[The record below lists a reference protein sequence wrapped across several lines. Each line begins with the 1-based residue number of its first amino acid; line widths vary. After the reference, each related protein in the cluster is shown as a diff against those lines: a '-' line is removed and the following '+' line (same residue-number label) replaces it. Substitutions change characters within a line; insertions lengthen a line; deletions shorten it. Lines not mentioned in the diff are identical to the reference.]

1 MSQSTFGKKFTVTTW
16 GESHG
21 KALGAVVDGVPAGLF
36 LTETDIQAYL
46 DRRKPGQSRYT
57 TARNEGDEVEILS
70 GVFEG
75 QTTGTPISM
84 IVRNKD
90 QRSHDYGNIANT
102 YRPGHADFGFDSKYG
117 IRDYRGGGRSSGRE
131 TIGRVAAGAIA
142 AKILKELGITL
153 QAYTSSIGPVSCQTY
168 HPEVIKENSFYM
180 PDMVAAKN
188 AIKYLESCMR
198 KNDSAGGVIECRI
211 NGVPAGI
218 GDPVFGKLDAAF
230 AQALMS
236 IGAVKAVEI
245 GDGAKVSTM
254 RGLSLIHI

>member
-131 TIGRVAAGAIA
+131 TIGRVAAGAVA
-142 AKILKELGITL
+142 SLILRELGITVK
-153 QAYTSSIGPVSCQTY
+153 AYTKSIGPYIVEANAY
-168 HPEVIKENSFYM
+168 HFSEIEENPLFMPNNEVAQQAQAYLDTLIKELNS
-180 PDMVAAKN
+180 
-188 AIKYLESCMR
+188 S
-198 KNDSAGGVIECRI
+198 GGTIECI
-211 NGVPAGI
+211 
-218 GDPVFGKLDAAF
+218 D
-230 AQALMS
+230 
-236 IGAVKAVEI
+236 
-245 GDGAKVSTM
+245 
-254 RGLSLIHI
+254 

>member
-1 MSQSTFGKKFTVTTW
+1 MSLTSHSYFNSAQQFSLHNWRLLQSEEERIYAYESVNIWKKFTVTTW

-21 KALGAVVDGVPAGLF
+21 KALGTVVDGVPAGLF
-36 LTETDIQAYL
+36 LTEADIQAYL

-90 QRSHDYGNIANT
+90 QRSRDYGNIAQT

-117 IRDYRGGGRSSGRE
+117 FRDYRGGGRSSGRE

-142 AKILKELGITL
+142 ARILKELGITL
-153 QAYTSSIGPVSCQTY
+153 QAYTSSIGPVSCHSY
-168 HPEVIKENSFYM
+168 HPEIIPENSFYM
-180 PDMVAAKN
+180 PDMVAAEKQPSIWRN
-188 AIKYLESCMR
+188 A
-198 KNDSAGGVIECRI
+198 
-211 NGVPAGI
+211 
-218 GDPVFGKLDAAF
+218 
-230 AQALMS
+230 
-236 IGAVKAVEI
+236 
-245 GDGAKVSTM
+245 
-254 RGLSLIHI
+254 

>member
-1 MSQSTFGKKFTVTTW
+1 MEKRS
-16 GESHG
+16 
-21 KALGAVVDGVPAGLF
+21 GAVVDGVPAGLF

-46 DRRKPGQSRYT
+46 DREKPGQSRYT
-57 TARNEGDEVEILS
+57 TARNEGDEVEILPECLKDRPP
-70 GVFEG
+70 GNPDL
-75 QTTGTPISM
+75 QR

-90 QRSHDYGNIANT
+90 QRSYDYGNIANT

-180 PDMVAAKN
+180 PDMVAVK
-188 AIKYLESCMR
+188 MR
-198 KNDSAGGVIECRI
+198 SNI
-211 NGVPAGI
+211 
-218 GDPVFGKLDAAF
+218 
-230 AQALMS
+230 
-236 IGAVKAVEI
+236 
-245 GDGAKVSTM
+245 
-254 RGLSLIHI
+254 

>member
-218 GDPVFGKLDAAF
+218 GDPVFRKGSRDW
-230 AQALMS
+230 
-236 IGAVKAVEI
+236 
-245 GDGAKVSTM
+245 
-254 RGLSLIHI
+254 